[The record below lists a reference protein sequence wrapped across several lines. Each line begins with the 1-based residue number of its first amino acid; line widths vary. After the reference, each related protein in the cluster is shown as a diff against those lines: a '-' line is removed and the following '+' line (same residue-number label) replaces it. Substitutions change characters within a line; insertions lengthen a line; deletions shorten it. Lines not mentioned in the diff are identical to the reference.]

1 MTKTYSL
8 KSTDVTRKWYVI
20 DAERKPLGRI
30 AAKAARILMGK
41 HKPEYTPHIDNGD
54 FVVIVNCGKLI
65 VTGRKATTK
74 FYHRHSG
81 YPGGLKSTVFKD
93 MIQRKPAFPIRNAI
107 RGMLPKNRLARKM
120 IKKLHIFERGNH
132 PFDNVETISLD
143 I

>member
-20 DAERKPLGRI
+20 DAEGKPLGRI

-54 FVVIVNCGKLI
+54 FVVIVNCGKLV
-65 VTGRKATTK
+65 VTGRKANTK
-74 FYHRHSG
+74 FYHHHSG

-93 MIQRKPAFPIRNAI
+93 MIQRKPEFPIRHAI
-107 RGMLPKNRLARKM
+107 KGMLPKNRLARKM
-120 IKKLHIFERGNH
+120 IQKLHIFERADH